1 MIVITFIHD
10 FKKITKILKNS
21 VETLSFEKEKSIQGL
36 LFDFAQQFPE
46 AQLIWVHESLVNQV
60 NHSWIENNVKS
71 QVMHFFNPSE
81 TEFLTEKVGYVEP
94 SPFIKINKIVSFASW
109 QASAF
114 IGTISS
120 QDFVSFGSRFIKD
133 NFSFGYFLTIMAKMG
148 HRNGLRTYS
157 NPNLLQ
163 GEKKVTSHI
172 GTTEELFHWT
182 AQYYGF
188 SKCLQLFLLF
198 VLYEKQFPI
207 VSLISVISVKRI
219 AFDRNAK
226 TEQKVLNVDFSEV
239 TLDVLIPTIGRKKYL
254 YDVLCDLRTQTKIP
268 NRIIIVEQ
276 NPLENSQ
283 TELDYLKNEIWPF
296 EIIHHFIH
304 QTGACNA
311 RNIALKEVKSD
322 WVFFADDDIKL
333 TSTFVE
339 ESLDN
344 ILKTTEKAFTLAC
357 FRPNEAPVFHHLMHW
372 DTFGSGCSMVK
383 REALEGLQFDMRF
396 ENGFGEDAD
405 FGMQLRN
412 KGFDVIY
419 LPQPQILHLKA
430 PVGGFRVKPTFPWQD
445 EQFQPKPS
453 PTVML
458 FKKMHHTKAQILGY
472 KLNLFLKYYHQQ
484 TIKNPFKYYKTMQK
498 QWEVSEK
505 WAKKLKSQPK

>member
-1 MIVITFIHD
+1 MIVIILIHD
-10 FKKITKILKNS
+10 FKKITRVFKNS
-21 VETLSFEKEKSIQGL
+21 VDVLTFENGASIQKL
-36 LFDFAQQFPE
+36 IFEYAQQFPE

-60 NHSWIENNVKS
+60 NQNWIENNVTSK
-71 QVMHFFNPSE
+71 VMYFYNPSE
-81 TEFLTEKVGYVEP
+81 TEFLSDKVGYVEP
-94 SPFIKINKIVSFASW
+94 SPFIKINKKVCFASW
-109 QASAF
+109 QSSAF
-114 IGTISS
+114 IGTISA

-133 NFSFGYFLTIMAKMG
+133 NFSFGYFLTIMSKIG

-163 GEKKVTSHI
+163 EERKVTSHI
-172 GTTEELFHWT
+172 GTTKELFYWT

-219 AFDRNAK
+219 AFDR
-226 TEQKVLNVDFSEV
+226 TETKQEVSNVAFSEV

-283 TELDYLKNEIWPF
+283 SELDYLKNEIWPF

-333 TSTFVE
+333 ASTFIE
-339 ESLDN
+339 ESFTA

-357 FRPNEAPVFHHLMHW
+357 FRPNEVPVFHHLMHW

-412 KGFDVIY
+412 KGFDVVY

-430 PVGGFRVKPTFPWQD
+430 PVGGFRVKPTFPWQE

-472 KLNLFLKYYHQQ
+472 KLNLFLKYYKNQS
-484 TIKNPFKYYKTMQK
+484 IKNPFNYYKTMQK

-505 WAKKLKSQPK
+505 WAEKLKMQSK